1 MMTTMMTMTMMVM
14 IRMMMMMMMVMVMV
28 MMVVLMTVMMMV
40 MMVIMTGVVAVVR
53 TMSVP
58 TTSEY
63 HAAWLLCCYST
74 MTAVDVAAYAI
85 SESNRC
91 FSTLPLVFILTV
103 LVVADLGDAMMI
115 ASIWHACNISMHVR
129 HCDEHEWHGFCSC

>member
-1 MMTTMMTMTMMVM
+1 MTTMMTMTMM
-14 IRMMMMMMMVMVMV
+14 MMMVMV

-91 FSTLPLVFILTV
+91 LNLAISLHTYCPGCCRSWGCYDDCEYLARLQYQYACSPLRR
-103 LVVADLGDAMMI
+103 A
-115 ASIWHACNISMHVR
+115 
-129 HCDEHEWHGFCSC
+129 